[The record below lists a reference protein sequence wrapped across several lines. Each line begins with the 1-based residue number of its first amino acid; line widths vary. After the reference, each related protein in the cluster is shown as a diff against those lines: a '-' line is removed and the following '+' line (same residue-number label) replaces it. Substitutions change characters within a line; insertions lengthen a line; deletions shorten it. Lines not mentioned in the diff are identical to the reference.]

1 MIITRTPMRIT
12 LGGGGTDIP
21 SYHRT
26 YGGALISAAIDKY
39 MFIYVNR
46 PIVDDLIRLKY
57 SKTEIVK
64 DVDEIQHDIARES
77 LRLMEIRNAI
87 EITAMADIPSGTGLG
102 SSSCFA
108 VGLLNALHA
117 LKREHISARDLA
129 EEACHIEIDLCH
141 KPIGKQDQYLA
152 AFGGISELEIDT
164 SGKVR
169 ISASRID
176 GDIRKELENNILLF
190 FTGIKRESHSI
201 LQEQSLAT
209 GKDKKRIVDSLH
221 RIKEIGQQIK
231 EALSAGDIGRFGKL
245 LDLHWQTK
253 KKLSEKITDQ
263 KIERWYEVAKAHGAL
278 GGKIMGGGGGGF
290 FMFYCEKDRRE
301 LRRAMAAEGL
311 RELHFRF
318 DIEGSKVLVNF

>member
-1 MIITRTPMRIT
+1 MRIT

>member
-1 MIITRTPMRIT
+1 MRIT

-176 GDIRKELENNILLF
+176 GDIQKELENNILLF